1 MRGPKRVTA
10 MSGSLSR
17 AVLNGAFVV
26 ILAATASK
34 GIATRQHFLD
44 MAARAYYPG
53 RTAQLMII
61 AREGDFVTR
70 TDRDYLFMHGSPW
83 PYDVSIPML
92 FVGPMV
98 KAGNYSEQ
106 AVQQDVAPTIAAALG
121 VRMPP
126 TASGHVLPVLRAGSP
141 RPRAVMLVVLDGM
154 RRDYFDRYASSLPTL
169 TALRRSGAWFSQAS
183 VNVIPSN
190 TAVGHSTIAT
200 GADPAV
206 HGITGTNVYDFVHR
220 RRHDFFAE
228 KSPQDLM
235 APTLSDVWQLA
246 TGGRAVILAQGS
258 IDRAATPLAG
268 HGACLMNGS
277 RVSLASYDQR
287 TGAWATDTSCFQLP
301 EVLTGRNARSLWQKG
316 REWMGHRIDST
327 TTVRH
332 SGLFPAFEAD
342 AMIATIEHEALGQ
355 DSIPDLVLL
364 NFKCAD
370 FVGHSYVPESEEL
383 RTTLAEMDHQLARIL
398 AALESKVGKNYL
410 LAVTADHGMPPTPA
424 SPDRR
429 HFAPQVVDLIH
440 QKFDPQEKRLVMS
453 YDSENSQIFVDETRL
468 SALGFTLKDVARF
481 LESQPYV
488 FAVFTEPEIRAAA
501 HHAAPRGRSE
511 P

>member
-1 MRGPKRVTA
+1 MNA
-10 MSGSLSR
+10 SLSR
-17 AVLNGAFVV
+17 TVLNGALIV
-26 ILAATASK
+26 ILSAPAGMDVAM
-34 GIATRQHFLD
+34 RQHFLE
-44 MAARAYYPG
+44 MAARAFYPG
-53 RTAQLMII
+53 RTGQLEII
-61 AREGDFVTR
+61 AREGDFFTR
-70 TDRDYLFMHGSPW
+70 TDPDYLFMHGSPW
-83 PYDVSIPML
+83 PYDVSIPIM

-98 KAGNYSEQ
+98 KAGNYSGQ
-106 AVQQDVAPTIAAALG
+106 AAQQDVAPTIAAALG

-126 TASGHVLPVLRAGSP
+126 TASGRVLPVLRTGSP
-141 RPRAVMLVVLDGM
+141 RPHAAMLIVLDGM
-154 RRDYFDRYASSLPTL
+154 RRDYFDRYATLMPTL
-169 TALRRSGAWFSQAS
+169 TALRRSGAWFSQAC

-206 HGITGTNVYDFVHR
+206 HGITGTNVYDFVHH
-220 RRHDFFAE
+220 RRHDFFAGQ
-228 KSPQDLM
+228 SPQGLL

-277 RVSLASYDQR
+277 RVSLASYDPR
-287 TGAWATDTSCFQLP
+287 TGAWATDTSCFRLP
-301 EVLTGRNARSLWQKG
+301 EALMGRNARSLWQTS

-342 AMIATIEHEALGQ
+342 AMVATIEQAALGQ

-364 NFKCAD
+364 NFKSAD
-370 FVGHSYVPESEEL
+370 FVGHSYGPESEEL
-383 RTTLAEMDHQLARIL
+383 RTTLAEMDRQLARIL

-410 LAVTADHGMPPTPA
+410 LAVTADHGMPSTPA
-424 SPDRR
+424 SPERR
-429 HFAPQVVDLIH
+429 HFAPQIVDLIH

-453 YDSENSQIFVDETRL
+453 YDSENSQAFVDEARL
-468 SALGFTLKDVARF
+468 STLGFTLKDVARF

-488 FAVFTEPEIRAAA
+488 FAVFTEPEIRTAA
-501 HHAAPRGRSE
+501 HHATPGQTE
-511 P
+511 